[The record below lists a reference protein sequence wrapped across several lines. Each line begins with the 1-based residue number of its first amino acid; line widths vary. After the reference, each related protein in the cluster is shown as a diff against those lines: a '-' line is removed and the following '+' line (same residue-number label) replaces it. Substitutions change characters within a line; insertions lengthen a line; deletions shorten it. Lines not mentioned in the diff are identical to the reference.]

1 MSSVAVCCL
10 SWWLGAASQ
19 AAGSLEFKDAVA
31 LDGRSTLQFRAI
43 EFRTTPPKPL
53 EGDLAPGEGVQY
65 GLLPV
70 GPNPETSLAIVWLPR
85 AASGRELWLDADGDG
100 RLVSAERHALSGREL
115 ELPARIMV
123 QLEPEA
129 MHVERTVV
137 FRRASLGD
145 GLRYAVRGFVQ
156 GSIEFGGRAHAT
168 VLIDGN
174 ANGCFNTVGQDRLW
188 IDLNDDGRFEALTEQ
203 FPLGKPLRHEGQ
215 TYVVR
220 SDPLASSVVAS
231 PRSAE
236 QGKLCLTLADKQSQ
250 NEKAEISAQLLS
262 DLGELVA
269 IDQLDS
275 EVDVPTGEYHVS
287 SLQLEMPDAA
297 GEIWSYSF
305 YEDKAPQHRVRTG
318 QRTQIT
324 LLPDLLMQVTLE
336 RQGGKIRPGDN
347 VTITPRLSASD
358 GLILRSCQVG
368 QNQDFRQAEAGAEIL
383 LLSLDGKLISRGV
396 SGFS

>member
-1 MSSVAVCCL
+1 
-10 SWWLGAASQ
+10 
-19 AAGSLEFKDAVA
+19 
-31 LDGRSTLQFRAI
+31 
-43 EFRTTPPKPL
+43 
-53 EGDLAPGEGVQY
+53 
-65 GLLPV
+65 
-70 GPNPETSLAIVWLPR
+70 
-85 AASGRELWLDADGDG
+85 
-100 RLVSAERHALSGREL
+100 
-115 ELPARIMV
+115 
-123 QLEPEA
+123 
-129 MHVERTVV
+129 
-137 FRRASLGD
+137 
-145 GLRYAVRGFVQ
+145 
-156 GSIEFGGRAHAT
+156 
-168 VLIDGN
+168 
-174 ANGCFNTVGQDRLW
+174 
-188 IDLNDDGRFEALTEQ
+188 
-203 FPLGKPLRHEGQ
+203 
-215 TYVVR
+215 
-220 SDPLASSVVAS
+220 
-231 PRSAE
+231 
-236 QGKLCLTLADKQSQ
+236 LADKQSQ

>member
-10 SWWLGAASQ
+10 GLWLGAASQ
-19 AAGSLEFKDAVA
+19 AAGSLEFKDAAA
-31 LDGRSTLQFRAI
+31 LDGRSVLQFRAI
-43 EFRTTPPKPL
+43 EFRTTPAKPL
-53 EGDLAPGEGVQY
+53 EGDLAFGEGAQH

-70 GPNPETSLAIVWLPR
+70 GLGPETGLAIVWLPH
-85 AASGRELWLDADGDG
+85 AARGPELWLDADGDG
-100 RLVSAERHALSGREL
+100 RLTSVERHALSGREL
-115 ELPARIMV
+115 ELPARITV

-129 MHVERTVV
+129 VQVERTLV

-145 GLRYAVRGFVQ
+145 GLRYAVRGYAQ
-156 GSIEFGGRAHAT
+156 GSIEIGGRPHAT

-174 ANGCFNTVGQDRLW
+174 ADGCFNTVGQDRLW
-188 IDLNDDGRFEALTEQ
+188 IDLDHDGRFDAITEQ

-231 PRSAE
+231 LRSAE
-236 QGKLCLTLADKQSQ
+236 QGKLCLTLAARPDG
-250 NEKAEISAQLLS
+250 NEKVRISAQLLS

-275 EVDVPTGEYHVS
+275 ETDVPTGEYHVS

-297 GEIWSYSF
+297 GETWLYSF
-305 YEDKAPQHRVRTG
+305 YKDKGPQHRVQTG
-318 QRTQIT
+318 QRTQIV
-324 LLPDLLMQVTLE
+324 LLPDLMMHVTLA
-336 RQGGKIRPGDN
+336 RQVGKIRPGDN

-358 GLILRSCQVG
+358 GLVLRSCKVG
-368 QNQDFRQAEAGAEIL
+368 KIPGLPPSRTAAEIL
-383 LLSLDGKLISRGV
+383 LLSLDGRPISRGV